1 MKKILVYLFGIIVF
15 VLSAPDLHAS
25 HIVGGEM
32 TYRHISGR
40 KFEIRL
46 SLSRPVFLSMAKAGE
61 FPSRLNSEYGCLN
74 TIVL

>member
-1 MKKILVYLFGIIVF
+1 MKKILVYLFGIVI

-46 SLSRPVFLSMAKAGE
+46 SLAIR
-61 FPSRLNSEYGCLN
+61 N
-74 TIVL
+74 